1 MEIMLETN
9 KSESICGGIIC
20 FFQSPTFFR
29 EKLKTCNR
37 MPVLRDK
44 IGEKYEHMFVFL
56 ADKLSI
62 AAILCHNRV
71 ANAEKRGGRR

>member
-1 MEIMLETN
+1 
-9 KSESICGGIIC
+9 
-20 FFQSPTFFR
+20 
-29 EKLKTCNR
+29 

>member
-29 EKLKTCNR
+29 ENLK
-37 MPVLRDK
+37 
-44 IGEKYEHMFVFL
+44 
-56 ADKLSI
+56 
-62 AAILCHNRV
+62 
-71 ANAEKRGGRR
+71 KRIEITKEVCYNSNDFKFSC